1 MCETTEEKCKSKLLD
16 PSAWGLPSEEV
27 EKLSR
32 RLVEFWERF
41 SSCFET
47 QTRDTSYYALDILS
61 GLLRMTT
68 ERNFTNLA
76 RVAGQSPQNI
86 QHFMSHSP
94 WEGAEVLGEIRAEIS
109 QVERFQSGSILLL
122 DESADEK
129 ASEKTAGAGRQYNG
143 RMGKIEMSQVGT
155 FLAYANDGLWSWID
169 GELFL
174 PEACFNRQGAKER
187 RRLGIPPDRK
197 FATKI
202 ELGWQMIERVAQEG
216 LPFELVACDTLY
228 GRSTWLRRK
237 MAAAHLTYM
246 ADVPVST
253 QVYLK
258 EPVVAVPTKPSG
270 QGRRAVKLQVVSE
283 AKPIE
288 VRAVAALPETKWT
301 RIEVRNTERGKLGDE
316 FSARRVWTVEKGFEA
331 VQEWLVMRRDEH
343 GQIHYALS
351 NAPSETSLER
361 LAWGKC
367 QRVFIEVAN
376 REAKTEVGWD
386 QLRAQKY
393 LAWEHQ
399 LALTCLAT
407 WFITQTK
414 MDWRA
419 RHPRDPQLAK
429 ELGLE
434 VEELPALSAANV
446 RELLRAVMPLPQLT
460 VKSATGLVIEH
471 LLNRTRSR
479 KSRLKTSGYKHSVP

>member
-1 MCETTEEKCKSKLLD
+1 MCETTGKKCKSKLLD
-16 PSAWGLPSEEV
+16 PFAWGLPSEEI

-41 SSCFET
+41 AACFET

-61 GLLRMTT
+61 GLLRMTV
-68 ERNFTNLA
+68 ERNCTNLA
-76 RVAGQSPQNI
+76 RVAGQAPQNI
-86 QHFMSHSP
+86 QHFMSQSP

-109 QVERFQSGSILLL
+109 QAERFQSGSILIL

-169 GELFL
+169 GELFP
-174 PEACFNRQGAKER
+174 PEACFQRQRAKQR
-187 RRLGIPPDRK
+187 RQLGIPPDRK

-202 ELGWQMIERVAQEG
+202 ELGWRMIERVQEEG

-237 MAAAHLTYM
+237 INAADLTYM

-253 QVYLK
+253 RVYLE

-283 AKPIE
+283 DKPLE
-288 VRAVAALPETKWT
+288 VRSVAALPETKWT
-301 RIEVRNTERGKLGDE
+301 RIEVRNTERGKLQDE
-316 FSARRVWTVEKGFEA
+316 FSARRIWTVEKGFEA
-331 VQEWLVMRRDEH
+331 VAEWLVMRRDEH

-351 NAPSETSLER
+351 NAPSETNLER

-376 REAKTEVGWD
+376 RE
-386 QLRAQKY
+386 
-393 LAWEHQ
+393 
-399 LALTCLAT
+399 
-407 WFITQTK
+407 
-414 MDWRA
+414 
-419 RHPRDPQLAK
+419 
-429 ELGLE
+429 
-434 VEELPALSAANV
+434 
-446 RELLRAVMPLPQLT
+446 
-460 VKSATGLVIEH
+460 
-471 LLNRTRSR
+471 
-479 KSRLKTSGYKHSVP
+479 

>member
-1 MCETTEEKCKSKLLD
+1 MCETTEKKCKSKVFD
-16 PSAWGLPSEEV
+16 PRAWGLSLEEIGQ
-27 EKLSR
+27 LAT

-41 SSCFET
+41 ASCFET
-47 QTRDTSYYALDILS
+47 QTRDTSDYALDILS

-76 RVAGQSPQNI
+76 RAAGQAPQNI
-86 QHFMSHSP
+86 QHFMSSSP
-94 WEGAEVLGEIRAEIS
+94 WEGPEVLGEIRAEIS
-109 QVERFQSGSILLL
+109 QIERFQSGSVLIL

-155 FLAYANDGLWSWID
+155 FLAYANDGLWTWID

-174 PEACFNRQGAKER
+174 PEACFKRERAKER

-202 ELGWQMIERVAQEG
+202 ELGWRMIERVAQEG

-237 MAAAHLTYM
+237 MAAAELIYM

-270 QGRRAVKLQVVSE
+270 QGRRAVKTRVVSE
-283 AKPIE
+283 DKPLE

-301 RIEVRNTERGKLGDE
+301 RIEVRNTERGKLRDE
-316 FSARRVWTVEKGFEA
+316 FSARRVWTVEKESQP
-331 VQEWLVMRRDEH
+331 VEEWLVMRRDEH
-343 GQIHYALS
+343 GRIHYALS
-351 NAPSETSLER
+351 NAPAETSLER

-376 REAKTEVGWD
+376 REAKTEAGWD

-407 WFITQTK
+407 WFMTETK
-414 MDWRA
+414 MDWQA
-419 RHPRDPQLAK
+419 RHRRDPQLAV
-429 ELGLE
+429 ELGVE
-434 VEELPALSAANV
+434 VEELPALSMANV
-446 RELLRAVMPLPQLT
+446 RELLRAAMPLPQLT
-460 VKSATGLVIEH
+460 VKGATDLVIEH
-471 LLNRTRSR
+471 LLNRSRSR
-479 KSRLKTSGYKHSVP
+479 KSRLKTSDYKHS

>member
-1 MCETTEEKCKSKLLD
+1 MREPAEKKCKSKLLD

-27 EKLSR
+27 EKLST

-41 SSCFET
+41 ASCVET
-47 QTRDTSYYALDILS
+47 QTRDTSPYALDILS
-61 GLLRMTT
+61 GLLRMTI

-76 RVAGQSPQNI
+76 RVAGQAPQNI

-94 WEGAEVLGEIRAEIS
+94 WEAAEVLAEIRAEIR
-109 QVERFQSGSILLL
+109 QIQRFQSGGVLILE
-122 DESADEK
+122 ESADEK

-155 FLAYANDGLWSWID
+155 FLAYAHDGLWTWID

-174 PEACFNRQGAKER
+174 PEACFKRERAKDR
-187 RRLGIPPDRK
+187 RRLGIPPGRK

-202 ELGWQMIERVAQEG
+202 ELGWRMIERVQQEG
-216 LPFELVACDTLY
+216 LPFEWVACDTLS
-228 GRSTWLRRK
+228 GRSGWLRRK
-237 MAAAHLTYM
+237 MNAASLTYL
-246 ADVPVST
+246 AEVPVST
-253 QVYLK
+253 QVYLT

-270 QGRRAVKLQVVSE
+270 QGRRAVKPRVVSRDHPLE
-283 AKPIE
+283 A
-288 VRAVAALPETKWT
+288 RAVAALPETKWT
-301 RIEVRNTERGKLGDE
+301 RLEVRNTERGKLRDE
-316 FSARRVWTVEKGFEA
+316 FSARRVWTLEKES
-331 VQEWLVMRRDEH
+331 QPLEEWLVMRRDEK

-351 NAPSETSLER
+351 NAPAETSLER

-376 REAKTEVGWD
+376 REAKTEAGWD

-393 LAWEHQ
+393 LAWEHH

-407 WFITQTK
+407 WFITETK
-414 MDWRA
+414 MDWPS
-419 RHPRDPQLAK
+419 RHPRDPQLAE

-434 VEELPALSAANV
+434 VEALPALSAANV
-446 RELLRAVMPLPQLT
+446 RELLRAVLPLPQLT
-460 VKSATGLVIEH
+460 VKSATDLVIEH

-479 KSRLKTSGYKHSVP
+479 KSRLKTFGHKHSLP